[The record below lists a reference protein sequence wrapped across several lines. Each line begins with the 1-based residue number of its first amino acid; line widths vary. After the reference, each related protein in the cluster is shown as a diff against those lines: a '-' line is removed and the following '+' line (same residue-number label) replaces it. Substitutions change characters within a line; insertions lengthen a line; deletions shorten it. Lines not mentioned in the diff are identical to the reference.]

1 MSLVN
6 RLVWIFVSPAR
17 VFAEIREGNARWWHP
32 WIWQSVVYLIAGY
45 LSLPIQRAVM
55 ELNVNDLSPDDLA
68 KQLQFMDRF
77 GVLQILAT
85 PVLLLLFSL
94 ALAGI
99 TYVLVT
105 ILSSRANFRQYFTIT
120 LYASIIGALSM
131 LVSTVAVRMRGVE
144 TIRVPEDAQVSLG
157 LGFLVPEGV
166 WHAILGS
173 VEVFAVWSLVLIGMG
188 LMHVFDMTRKQAIAC
203 VVPWWVII
211 ALFAIMGQAFGGL
224 G

>member
-105 ILSSRANFRQYFTIT
+105 ILSSRANFRQHFTIT

>member
-17 VFAEIREGNARWWHP
+17 VFAEIREGNARWWQP
-32 WIWQSVVYLIAGY
+32 WIWQSVIYLIAGY

-68 KQLQFMDRF
+68 KQLEFMDRF

-105 ILSSRANFRQYFTIT
+105 ILSSKANFRQYFTIT

-131 LVSTVAVRMRGVE
+131 LVSTVVVRMRGVE

-157 LGFLVPEGV
+157 LGFLVPEGM
-166 WHAILGS
+166 WHAVLNS
-173 VEVFAVWSLVLIGMG
+173 VEVFAVWSLILIGMG
-188 LMHVFDMTRKQAIAC
+188 LMHVFDMTRKQAVAC
-203 VVPWWVII
+203 VIPWWVII

>member
-1 MSLVN
+1 
-6 RLVWIFVSPAR
+6 VWIFVSPAR
-17 VFAEIREGNARWWHP
+17 VFAEIREGNARWWQP
-32 WIWQSVVYLIAGY
+32 WIWQSVIYLIAGY

-68 KQLQFMDRF
+68 KQLEFMDRF

-105 ILSSRANFRQYFTIT
+105 ILSSKANFRQYFTIT

-131 LVSTVAVRMRGVE
+131 LVSTVVVRMRGVE

-157 LGFLVPEGV
+157 LGFLVPEGM
-166 WHAILGS
+166 WHAVLNS
-173 VEVFAVWSLVLIGMG
+173 VEVFAVWSLILIGMG
-188 LMHVFDMTRKQAIAC
+188 LMHVFDMTRKQAVAC
-203 VVPWWVII
+203 VIPWWVII